1 MELSDMASLT
11 KDQIESPV
19 RQFCTFMVHNRLF
32 GVDILHVKEVNTH
45 VQCAPIYHAP
55 PEIKGYINIRGQI
68 YLILDSQVILGFDA
82 TAAPEKPEHQRIIL
96 FKSSIDESFGVLVD
110 RISDVVTIST
120 DKIEN
125 RRTEGA
131 RQERSSSNRM
141 EPGASNL
148 SEGIAKLD
156 DQLLVIIDP
165 QALLRIGTTPLSPG
179 KSQFGK

>member
-1 MELSDMASLT
+1 MASLT
-11 KDQIESPV
+11 KDQSESPV
-19 RQFCTFMVHNRLF
+19 RQFCTFVVQNRLF

-45 VQCAPIYHAP
+45 VKCAPIYHAP
-55 PEIKGYINIRGQI
+55 PEVKGYINVRGQI
-68 YLILDSQVILGFDA
+68 YLILDSRMILGFDA
-82 TAAPEKPEHQRIIL
+82 AAAPAEPEHQRIIL

-125 RRTEGA
+125 RRTESA
-131 RQERSSSNRM
+131 RQDRASSNRL

-165 QALLRIGTTPLSPG
+165 QALLQIGATPQTSG
-179 KSQFGK
+179 KTQLGK